1 MRDVTQ
7 WKSLSSKPIYFTL
20 GWGEFVLNIFINDVS
35 SPDNML
41 SKSDNENFKHTDPE
55 LLEKNE
61 DKLIFIYKCNTML
74 TLKTEYIFF

>member
-1 MRDVTQ
+1 M
-7 WKSLSSKPIYFTL
+7 
-20 GWGEFVLNIFINDVS
+20 S

-74 TLKTEYIFF
+74 TLKTEYIFLTDRKVIYVRKVTLFCF